1 MNRRAYVTD
10 LKTLQGECSANY
22 LRLVQLLGDTEAGES
37 REFELI
43 SHGRSLGFLCL
54 EVQER
59 APYTTIV
66 RVSQPSAQEH
76 GALAGASLDSSILD
90 GGALEQVLSSPR
102 MRVHLYHDA
111 RMAEVT
117 DFQRQRHFDGRYR
130 YPNAHMRQPDE
141 KLQLNRFLGEWLSHG
156 LAHGHALDLS
166 ELR

>member
-10 LKTLQGECSANY
+10 LKSLQGECTANY
-22 LRLVQLLGDTEAGES
+22 VRLERLLGDIEAGES
-37 REFELI
+37 RELELI
-43 SHGRSLGFLCL
+43 SHGRSLGYLCL
-54 EVQER
+54 EVQEH

-66 RVSQPSAQEH
+66 RVSQRSV
-76 GALAGASLDSSILD
+76 LDS
-90 GGALEQVLSSPR
+90 VLASPR
-102 MRVHLYHDA
+102 MRVHLYHDV

-130 YPNAHMRQPDE
+130 YPNARMHQPDE

-156 LAHGHALDLS
+156 LAHGHVLDLP

>member
-10 LKTLQGECSANY
+10 LKTLQGECTANY
-22 LRLVQLLGDTEAGES
+22 VRLERLLGDTEAGER
-37 REFELI
+37 RELELVN
-43 SHGRSLGFLCL
+43 HGRSLGFLCL
-54 EVQER
+54 DVLER
-59 APYTTIV
+59 APYTTIL
-66 RVSQPSAQEH
+66 RVSQSGPLEH
-76 GALAGASLDSSILD
+76 SFSDSGALDS
-90 GGALEQVLSSPR
+90 VLVSPR

-130 YPNAHMRQPDE
+130 YPNARMHQPDE

-156 LAHGHALDLS
+156 LAHGHVLDLP

>member
-10 LKTLQGECSANY
+10 LKSLQGECTANY
-22 LRLVQLLGDTEAGES
+22 VRLERLLGDIEAGES
-37 REFELI
+37 RELELI

-54 EVQER
+54 EVQEQ

-66 RVSQPSAQEH
+66 RVSQRSV
-76 GALAGASLDSSILD
+76 LDS
-90 GGALEQVLSSPR
+90 VLASPR
-102 MRVHLYHDA
+102 MRVHLYHDV

-130 YPNAHMRQPDE
+130 YPNARMHQPDE

-156 LAHGHALDLS
+156 LAHGHVLDLP